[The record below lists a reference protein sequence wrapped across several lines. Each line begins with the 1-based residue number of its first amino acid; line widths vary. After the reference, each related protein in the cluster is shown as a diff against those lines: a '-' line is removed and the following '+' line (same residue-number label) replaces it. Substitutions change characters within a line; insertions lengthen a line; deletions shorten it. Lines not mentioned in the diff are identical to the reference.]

1 VAKAKWG
8 LGHVAVRT
16 LYKGLF
22 VPITSYAAADWNDLL
37 NDKAKKKTLIRSQRM
52 TLPQATKTYK
62 TSTESP

>member
-37 NDKAKKKTLIRSQRM
+37 NDKAKKKNAHKIAEDDPPAGHEDLQDIH
-52 TLPQATKTYK
+52 
-62 TSTESP
+62 